1 MSSSS
6 TSYIVAPNSTINTTP
21 YIPNPTQLNGTG
33 DLRYIYPQFT
43 GQGSTT
49 TLVQNTSVQTVYTTT
64 QSFAAGT
71 YQVQACYYCN
81 AFDTPWG
88 ATEEMIIEASTVGAA
103 GILFASCGNTF
114 MPAYCSHGDYNIY
127 GSIFGIVSFTGT
139 QSIVIRTQR
148 ITPSAD
154 TKTVRIDHIIISK
167 IA

>member
-6 TSYIVAPNSTINTTP
+6 TSYIVAPNSSATTP

-33 DLRYIYPQFT
+33 ALRYIYPQFT

-64 QSFAAGT
+64 ESFAAGT
-71 YQVQACYYCN
+71 YQVQASYYCN
-81 AFDTPWG
+81 GDTAWG

-114 MPAYCSHGDYNIY
+114 MPAYCSHGDYYIY

-139 QSIVIRTQR
+139 QSIVIRAQR
-148 ITPSAD
+148 ITPSAN